1 MKKFVASTRWAKT
14 PEENYTSTLLFPDLQ
29 ERVNAVNHAT
39 VKLGS
44 ALTHWFTR
52 YRRSVGVGGQHGEP
66 IYFSMLQ
73 YKEQY

>member
-1 MKKFVASTRWAKT
+1 
-14 PEENYTSTLLFPDLQ
+14 LFPDLQ

-66 IYFSMLQ
+66 STGKIFPLSPTH
-73 YKEQY
+73 ENTSRP